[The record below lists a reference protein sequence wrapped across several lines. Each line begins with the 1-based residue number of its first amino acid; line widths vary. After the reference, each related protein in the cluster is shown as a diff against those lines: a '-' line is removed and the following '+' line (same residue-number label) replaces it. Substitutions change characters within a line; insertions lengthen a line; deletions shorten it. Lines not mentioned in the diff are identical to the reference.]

1 MTKGISVSAREG
13 VETKRGAA
21 AELGVSNLDTTVHN
35 IGIRART
42 SRGVIDV
49 AGRAGGAVRDRTK
62 TPGGTS
68 LSGKST
74 IRQLTGLFDPEIG
87 FKVGL
92 NKGNLVLL
100 AWDDVMR
107 NYEITSGLFLISSMV
122 ASSNSPA

>member
-1 MTKGISVSAREG
+1 MSDAGLTDLLGNTIGGAGDSTSDVGAVTKGISVSAREG
-13 VETKRGAA
+13 IETKRGAA

-62 TPGGTS
+62 TPSGTS

-74 IRQLTGLFDPEIG
+74 VRQLTGLFDPEIG
-87 FKVGL
+87 FIVRL
-92 NKGNLVLL
+92 NKGNLILL
-100 AWDDVMR
+100 D
-107 NYEITSGLFLISSMV
+107 
-122 ASSNSPA
+122 